1 MYFTMNIEG
10 RRRRGYLEKK
20 CPRQLDSPKNQ
31 SERQAMLKTISG
43 SIWDRCWVHF
53 GTQNGS
59 NIALNFKSKIETPKS
74 RPKMAQ
80 EAKLQYLTF
89 VQLGLWGPL
98 GGRGVQLI
106 TLTSDLTRQWADGP
120 ANSGV
125 TGTLCHGTDH
135 SQASAF
141 SLTRYL

>member
-1 MYFTMNIEG
+1 MKMKG
-10 RRRRGYLEKK
+10 RKRRGCLKNKQEG
-20 CPRQLDSPKNQ
+20 QLDSPKNQ

-43 SIWDRCWVHF
+43 SIWDRFWVHF

-59 NIALNFKSKIETPKS
+59 NIASNFKSKIETPKS

-80 EAKLQYLTF
+80 EAKFRFLTV

-120 ANSGV
+120 AN
-125 TGTLCHGTDH
+125 
-135 SQASAF
+135 F
-141 SLTRYL
+141 PK